1 MPSASAAA
9 FSSIV
14 PRCSSL
20 FRRFVYTFRI
30 GTSVYLD
37 NPCSS
42 RPVYT
47 LVYQTLLHVSVPYNA
62 GKDAIVALWDQQA
75 EPFDAEKYM
84 YMATKG
90 PVAFLFVVM
99 TSNLF
104 IYLFFVTDK

>member
-1 MPSASAAA
+1 
-9 FSSIV
+9 
-14 PRCSSL
+14 
-20 FRRFVYTFRI
+20 
-30 GTSVYLD
+30 
-37 NPCSS
+37 
-42 RPVYT
+42 VYT

>member
-1 MPSASAAA
+1 
-9 FSSIV
+9 
-14 PRCSSL
+14 
-20 FRRFVYTFRI
+20 
-30 GTSVYLD
+30 
-37 NPCSS
+37 
-42 RPVYT
+42 VYT

-104 IYLFFVTDK
+104 IYLFFCDRQAIYLMEPHYTPLLIAYLNPRQVAISE